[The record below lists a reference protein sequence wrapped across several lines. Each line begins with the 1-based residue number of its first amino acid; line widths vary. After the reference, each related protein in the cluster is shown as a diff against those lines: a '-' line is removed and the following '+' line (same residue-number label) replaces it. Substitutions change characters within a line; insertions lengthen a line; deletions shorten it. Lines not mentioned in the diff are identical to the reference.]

1 MLGELKLETM
11 FPRGESHTRHDRLAA
26 GEGGQ
31 QGKKLK
37 PFPALG
43 VGRGEQSKVGTLSS
57 SQRHVNISIILGSL
71 LLFLFFAFSGVASS
85 RGS

>member
-11 FPRGESHTRHDRLAA
+11 LPRGESHTRHDRLAA

-37 PFPALG
+37 PFPEL
-43 VGRGEQSKVGTLSS
+43 VGGGEQSKVGTLSS
-57 SQRHVNISIILGSL
+57 SQRHVNISIIPGPL